1 MIHEKIALR
10 ADDPDITLT
19 TYISNERRIVRDAIL
34 VIPGGGYTQVCADRE
49 GEPIALAFMARGYNA
64 FVLHYSV
71 KEKALYPRPLA
82 DASLAMQYIREHAE
96 EFCIDPARV
105 FAVGFSAGGHLCASL
120 GSLWNAPELRAAL
133 PDMPEG
139 VNRPTGTIL
148 CYAVLSACAI
158 KTHDGTLHT
167 AMGTTTPTEEQRELF
182 SIDRR
187 ISADTV
193 PAFFMHTVADHTVP
207 VQNALVTMQAMAD
220 HGITFD
226 ARIYPNG
233 PHGMALSD
241 KQTSFGN
248 PLLEDEEVARWV
260 DDAVWW
266 MMHL

>member
-19 TYISNERRIVRDAIL
+19 TYISNERRVTRDAIL

-49 GEPIALAFMARGYNA
+49 GEPIALAFMARGCNA
-64 FVLHYSV
+64 FVLHYSI
-71 KEKALYPRPLA
+71 KEKARYPRPLA

-96 EFCIDPARV
+96 EFCINPDRV

-139 VNRPTGTIL
+139 INRPTGTIL
-148 CYAVLSACAI
+148 CYAVLSAYAV
-158 KTHDGTLHT
+158 KTHSGTLHAFT
-167 AMGTTTPTEEQRELF
+167 GTDTPTLTEKELF

-187 ISADTV
+187 VSADTV
-193 PAFFMHTVADHTVP
+193 PAFFMHTVADQTVP
-207 VQNALVTMQAMAD
+207 VQNALVMMQAMAD
-220 HGITFD
+220 QGISFD

-233 PHGMALSD
+233 PHGMALAD
-241 KQTSFGN
+241 KQTSFNN
-248 PLLEDEEVARWV
+248 PPFEDEEVARWV
-260 DDAVWW
+260 DDAVYW
-266 MMHL
+266 MKHI